1 MSRRLRFSCTAIA
14 LATLVACAASVK
26 TNVGWDKQA
35 DFARYRTWAWKDD
48 GSIRDAVWKRR
59 VQAVLEDELAT
70 HGVTRSEEK
79 PDVWVAVHWRLSS
92 ETRVVS
98 YDPAWG
104 YGGAW
109 NSWYG
114 PSVTEIYE
122 VPSGTMILDLVDVGQ
137 KRLVW
142 RASANGEIRAD
153 RENEEREQKL
163 REIFAGLFAGY
174 PPPRV

>member
-1 MSRRLRFSCTAIA
+1 MKIRSETALAAIA
-14 LATLVACAASVK
+14 FALVAGCSTLK

-35 DFARYRTWAWKDD
+35 DFSRYRTWAWKDD

-59 VQAVLEDELAT
+59 VEAVLEDELAK
-70 HGVTRSEEK
+70 HGLSRSEEN
-79 PDVWVAVHWRLSS
+79 PNLWVAVHWRLSS

-104 YGGAW
+104 YTGAW
-109 NSWYG
+109 NYWAG
-114 PSVTEIYE
+114 PSVTHIYE

-142 RASANGEIRAD
+142 RATANGEIRAN
-153 RENEEREQKL
+153 RENEEREQRL

-174 PPPRV
+174 PPPRS